1 MITILYPY
9 RNRDLERI
17 KRSLDSLALQT
28 DKRFKVLFVDYGSTP
43 KQASLVEQLI
53 ISYSFANYAY
63 TYTSVQPWSRAKAL
77 NVGLQQVTTDFVFT
91 ADIDMIFS
99 PHLVSTLYEIM
110 HTQKAI
116 YFKVGFLSRE
126 ESFSEKPFDEYTISF
141 TSDIGAQGLSLFA
154 VEALKAI
161 NGYDEFLH
169 FWGAEDIDIHN
180 RLERL
185 GLSSFF
191 YKEAILMVHQWHPT
205 YRNSETK
212 YLTTDLQLSSIV
224 ALNHK
229 HLLHN
234 DISKKICI
242 EQPNWGIL
250 VDKKSFEILESEPE
264 TYTILNSSAAVT
276 HFLFVELSKFKGGV
290 LKVRF
295 EEDPYSQTLKYFA
308 KKFLGKKVSQ
318 YCTLKEINDQVLLH
332 IISFYHQ
339 YPYMYQVSPD
349 LKSIT
354 FAIKK

>member
-9 RNRDLERI
+9 RNRDIERV
-17 KRSLDSLALQT
+17 KRSLESLALQT
-28 DKRFKVLFVDYGSTP
+28 DQRFKVLFVDYGSTP
-43 KQASLVEQLI
+43 KQAYLVKQLI
-53 ISYSFANYAY
+53 NNYAFAIYLY
-63 TYTSVQPWSRAKAL
+63 TYTGLQPWSRAKAL

-99 PHLVSTLYEIM
+99 PHLVSTLYEIK
-110 HTQKAI
+110 HIQKAI

-126 ESFSEKPFDEYTISF
+126 ESFLEKPFHKYTLAF
-141 TSDIGAQGLSLFA
+141 TSDVGAQGLSFFA

-191 YKEAILMVHQWHPT
+191 YEEAILMLHQWHPT

-234 DISKKICI
+234 DISEKICI

-250 VDKKSFEILESEPE
+250 VDKKSFETLESEPV
-264 TYTILNSSAAVT
+264 THTILNSSAAVT
-276 HFLFVELSKFKGGV
+276 HFLFVELPKLKEGV

-295 EEDPYSQTLKYFA
+295 EEDPFA
-308 KKFLGKKVSQ
+308 KTFKYHIKRLLGKKVPQ

>member
-9 RNRDLERI
+9 RNRELERI
-17 KRSLDSLALQT
+17 KRSMDSLALQT
-28 DKRFKVLFVDYGSTP
+28 DQRFKVLFVDYGSTP
-43 KQASLVEQLI
+43 KQAYLVKQLI
-53 ISYSFANYAY
+53 NNYAFAIYLY
-63 TYTSVQPWSRAKAL
+63 TYTGLQPWSRAKAL

-99 PHLVSTLYEIM
+99 PDLVSTLHEIK
-110 HTQKAI
+110 HSQKAI
-116 YFKVGFLSRE
+116 YFKVGFLSKE
-126 ESFSEKPFDEYTISF
+126 ESILEKPFDEYTVAF
-141 TSDIGAQGLSLFA
+141 TSDVGAQGLSFFA

-185 GLSSFF
+185 GLTSFF
-191 YKEAILMVHQWHPT
+191 YEAAILMLHQWHPT

-234 DISKKICI
+234 DISDKICI
-242 EQPNWGIL
+242 EQPNLGIL
-250 VDKKSFEILESEPE
+250 VDKKTFETLESEPV
-264 TYTILNSSAAVT
+264 TYIILNSSASVT
-276 HFLFVELSKFKGGV
+276 HFLFVELPKFRGGI
-290 LKVRF
+290 LKVCF
-295 EEDPYSQTLKYFA
+295 KEDSYAQTLKYFV
-308 KKFLGKKVSQ
+308 KKFLGKKVPQ
-318 YCTLKEINDQVLLH
+318 YFSLKEINDQVLLH
-332 IISFYHQ
+332 IISFYHH
-339 YPYMYQVSPD
+339 YPYTYQVSSD

>member
-9 RNRDLERI
+9 RNRDLERV

-28 DKRFKVLFVDYGSTP
+28 DQRFKVLFVDYGSSL
-43 KQASLVEQLI
+43 KQASQVEQLI
-53 ISYSFANYAY
+53 ISYSFANYIY
-63 TYTSVQPWSRAKAL
+63 TYTTLQPWSRAKAL
-77 NVGLQQVTTDFVFT
+77 NVGLQQIATDFVFT

-99 PHLVSTLYEIM
+99 PYLVSTLYEIK

-126 ESFSEKPFDEYTISF
+126 ESFLEKPFHEYTLAF
-141 TSDIGAQGLSLFA
+141 TSDVGAQGLSFFA
-154 VEALKAI
+154 VEALKAV

-185 GLSSFF
+185 GRSSFF
-191 YKEAILMVHQWHPT
+191 YEAAVLMLHQWHPT

-212 YLTTDLQLSSIV
+212 SLTTDLQLTSIV

-229 HLLHN
+229 HLSHN
-234 DISKKICI
+234 DISHKTSI

-250 VDKKSFEILESEPE
+250 VDKITFEVLESEPVAF
-264 TYTILNSSAAVT
+264 TILNSSGAVT
-276 HFLFVELSKFKGGV
+276 HFLFVELPKFRGGV

-295 EEDPYSQTLKYFA
+295 EEDPFARTMKYHI
-308 KKFLGKKVSQ
+308 KRVLGRKIPQ

-332 IISFYHQ
+332 IISFYHH
-339 YPYMYQVSPD
+339 YPYIYQVSPD

>member
-1 MITILYPY
+1 MITVLYPY

-28 DKRFKVLFVDYGSTP
+28 DQRFKVLFVDYGSTP
-43 KQASLVEQLI
+43 KQASLVKQLI
-53 ISYSFANYAY
+53 NNYAFAIYLY
-63 TYTSVQPWSRAKAL
+63 TYTGLQPWSRAKAL

-99 PHLVSTLYEIM
+99 SHLVSTLHAIK
-110 HTQKAI
+110 HSQKAI

-126 ESFSEKPFDEYTISF
+126 ESILEKPFDEYTVAF
-141 TSDIGAQGLSLFA
+141 TSDVGAQGLSFFA

-185 GLSSFF
+185 GLASFF
-191 YKEAILMVHQWHPT
+191 YEEAILMVHQWHST

-212 YLTTDLQLSSIV
+212 YLTTDLQLSSTV

-234 DISKKICI
+234 DISEKICI

-250 VDKKSFEILESEPE
+250 VDKKSFETLESEPV

-276 HFLFVELSKFKGGV
+276 HFLFVELPIFKGGV

-295 EEDPYSQTLKYFA
+295 EEDPYAKTLKYFI
-308 KKFLGKKVSQ
+308 KRFLGKKVPQ

>member
-9 RNRDLERI
+9 RNRDLERV

-28 DKRFKVLFVDYGSTP
+28 DHRFKVLFVDYGSSP
-43 KQASLVEQLI
+43 QQASQMEQLI
-53 ISYSFANYAY
+53 NSYSFAYYIY
-63 TYTSVQPWSRAKAL
+63 TYTCMQPWSRAKAL
-77 NVGLQQVTTDFVFT
+77 NVGLQQLATDFVFT

-99 PHLVSTLYEIM
+99 PHLVSILHEVK
-110 HTQKAI
+110 HPQKAV

-126 ESFSEKPFDEYTISF
+126 ESFSEKPFDQYIISF
-141 TSDIGAQGLSLFA
+141 TSDVGAQGLSLFA

-180 RLERL
+180 RLEQL

-191 YKEAILMVHQWHPT
+191 YETAILMLHQWHPT
-205 YRNSETK
+205 YRNSEIK
-212 YLTTDLQLSSIV
+212 SLTTDLQLSSIV

-229 HLLHN
+229 HLQYN
-234 DISKKICI
+234 DILFKTTIK
-242 EQPNWGIL
+242 QKDWGIQ
-250 VDKKSFEILESEPE
+250 VDKNAFKTMESEPVAF
-264 TYTILNSSAAVT
+264 TILNTSVAVT
-276 HFLFVELSKFKGGV
+276 HFLFVQLPKFRGGV

-295 EEDPYSQTLKYFA
+295 EEDPFATTMKYHI
-308 KKFLGKKVSQ
+308 KRILGKKVPQ
-318 YCTLKEINDQVLLH
+318 YYTLKEINDQVLLH

-339 YPYMYQVSPD
+339 YPYMYQVSSD